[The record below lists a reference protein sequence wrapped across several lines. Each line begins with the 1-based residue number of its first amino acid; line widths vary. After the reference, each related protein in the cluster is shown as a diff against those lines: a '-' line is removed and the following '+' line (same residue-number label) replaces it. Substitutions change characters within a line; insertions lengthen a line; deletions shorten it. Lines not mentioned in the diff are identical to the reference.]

1 MFRLQTGIGLILLVM
16 LGTASAQMPTK
27 GLIIKNTDGLIFID
41 MGRQDNVMK
50 GDLFDIIDE
59 DVVLHPLNGDT
70 LSVTPKSVGALKV
83 LQVYP
88 KMALVELLHIQGN
101 KDPMLMRVAQI
112 QSPDRLVE
120 IERYMKKSHAIAI
133 GGASPR
139 LSLVPG
145 LYQYQMGDR
154 IKGLS
159 LLGVEV
165 ASLALGVGYR
175 LSSDDW
181 FTQYEGLGPGLAPTD
196 YDFYFDEASGRR
208 TWSNRFFLMAGALY
222 AYNLIDVMWM
232 GSNQIPMSA
241 QIEKK
246 TELGL
251 GIDRAG
257 RPMLNLMR
265 RF

>member
-1 MFRLQTGIGLILLVM
+1 MFRQKTGIGLILLAL
-16 LGTASAQMPTK
+16 LGTAEAQMPDK
-27 GLIIKNTDGLIFID
+27 GLVIRNTDGLIFID
-41 MGRQDNVMK
+41 LGRQDNVMK

-59 DVVLHPLNGDT
+59 DVVLNPLSGDT

-101 KDPMLMRVAQI
+101 KNPMLMRIAQI
-112 QSPDRLVE
+112 QNPDRLLE
-120 IERYMKKSHAIAI
+120 IERYMKKSQAMSM
-133 GGASPR
+133 GASPR

-145 LYQYQMGDR
+145 LYQYHMGNKV
-154 IKGLS
+154 KGLS

-181 FTQYEGLGPGLAPTD
+181 FTQYEDLGPGLSPTD
-196 YDFYFDEASGRR
+196 YDFYFNEASDRR
-208 TWSNRFFLMAGALY
+208 SWSNRFFLIAGALY
-222 AYNLIDVMWM
+222 AYNLVDVMWM
-232 GSNQIPMSA
+232 GGDQMPMSA
-241 QIEKK
+241 RVDKK
-246 TELGL
+246 MDLGL
-251 GIDRAG
+251 GLNNDG
-257 RPMLNLMR
+257 RPMFNLVH